1 MKRFEKGKIYKLS
14 LPDRNTRARYYNVIK
29 RSLRKITLQDVSNG
43 EIIETEL
50 HAGGGVRWINGI
62 YSNVREEWCVP
73 LGDVYPLMMTSYD
86 EI

>member
-29 RSLRKITLQDVSNG
+29 RSLRKITLQDVVSG
-43 EIIETEL
+43 EIIETDL
-50 HAGGGVRWINGI
+50 KAGNSVRLRNGV
-62 YSNVREEWCVP
+62 YCEVREEWCLP
-73 LGDVYPLMMTSYD
+73 LGDAYPLMMTAYD